1 MHKQK
6 QKTKFKITKS
16 IFSAIYKFIVVASPF
31 GLVLSILFFWI
42 QAKDSKELVGNLMHI
57 EQSLSTRHIGIFPDY
72 LDKINK
78 LLSETS
84 REKEETTK
92 IIVFQ
97 DVLFYGAFYNGTA
110 FKEMVEHLSE
120 LADKGRKIVIA
131 YYDNSGDMRAGRMF
145 REVVQESWIRQQDL
159 KKLPIERRELMA
171 ELRKE
176 EKSREHVFATADSV
190 VNEKYFAYYRD
201 NERKEFSERIAG
213 ILKPFYNKT
222 KNEDELFLKIDSI
235 KQACLDK
242 PVHTIMFSDV
252 YQMYYQVTE
261 ELKFYFERHHIR
273 LIPLNTYLTMS
284 CWSNGE
290 KALFAF
296 PGKFAAD
303 EIGFISQDRAI
314 LRYIETMLEGVE
326 SNINE

>member
-1 MHKQK
+1 
-6 QKTKFKITKS
+6 
-16 IFSAIYKFIVVASPF
+16 
-31 GLVLSILFFWI
+31 
-42 QAKDSKELVGNLMHI
+42 MHI

-84 REKEETTK
+84 REKEDAEK

-110 FKEMVEHLSE
+110 FKEMIGQLSE
-120 LADKGRKIVIA
+120 LADSGRKIVIA

-176 EKSREHVFATADSV
+176 EKPREHVFATADSV

-201 NERKEFSERIAG
+201 NEQKEFSERIAN
-213 ILKPFYNKT
+213 ILQPFYNKT
-222 KNEDELFLKIDSI
+222 KNEDKLFLKIDSI
-235 KQACLDK
+235 KQACLNK

-261 ELKFYFERHHIR
+261 ELKRYFEQHHIR

-326 SNINE
+326 SNMNE